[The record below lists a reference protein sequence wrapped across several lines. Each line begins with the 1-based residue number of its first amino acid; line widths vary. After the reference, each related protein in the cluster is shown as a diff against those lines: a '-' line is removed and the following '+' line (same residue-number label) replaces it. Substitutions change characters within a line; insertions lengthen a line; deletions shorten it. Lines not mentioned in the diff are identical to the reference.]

1 MPTGTL
7 ERTKMREQ
15 QIIGLHALGS
25 TTRQIAEI
33 IGVSDETVLIYLRRL
48 KLKPNRS
55 KYITEVV
62 YSIKT
67 LPECDTCSQPDCTWC
82 GGKEC
87 PEQIKRKKEAG

>member
-1 MPTGTL
+1 MPTRTL
-7 ERTKMREQ
+7 ERTRKREQ
-15 QIIGLHALGS
+15 QIVGLHALGT

-33 IGVSDETVLIYLRRL
+33 IGVTSETVLVYMRRL
-48 KLKPNRS
+48 KLKPNRGHY
-55 KYITEVV
+55 KTDVI